1 MDFYK
6 SILILAVLSLIIIL
20 SIFGVIL
27 SNMSKTQIYPANI
40 SKCPDYYSLS
50 SGSCIS
56 NNTLYSKSN
65 ESSCKYLDYKSEYF
79 NAPGVG
85 PNSGVCAKKKWANE
99 CGVSWDGIT
108 NNSNICY

>member
-27 SNMSKTQIYPANI
+27 SNMSKKQIYPANI
-40 SKCPDYYSLS
+40 SNCPDYYSLVA
-50 SGSCIS
+50 GSCVS
-56 NNTLYSKSN
+56 NDVIYKKSKDVNCNSLN
-65 ESSCKYLDYKSEYF
+65 YKSEYF
-79 NAPGVG
+79 NVSGIG
-85 PNSGVCAKKKWANE
+85 PNSGLCSKKKWANE

>member
-27 SNMSKTQIYPANI
+27 SNMSKKQIYPANI
-40 SKCPDYYSLS
+40 SKCPDYYSLV
-50 SGSCIS
+50 SGTCVS
-56 NNTLYSKSN
+56 NETIYSKSN
-65 ESSCKYLDYKSEYF
+65 ELSCSNFDYEKEEYNVSGMGPSSGLCL
-79 NAPGVG
+79 
-85 PNSGVCAKKKWANE
+85 KKKWAND

>member
-6 SILILAVLSLIIIL
+6 SILILAVLSLIIVL

-27 SNMSKTQIYPANI
+27 SNMSKKQIYPASI
-40 SKCPDYYSLS
+40 SKCPDYYSLIA
-50 SGSCIS
+50 GTCVS
-56 NNTLYSKSN
+56 NETLYSKSDDSKCGN
-65 ESSCKYLDYKSEYF
+65 VDYTTDYYNVS
-79 NAPGVG
+79 GTG
-85 PNSGVCAKKKWANE
+85 PNSGLCSKKRWAND